1 MTLIFHDSHLW
12 KEREFNYISIILDVG
27 GSETESSGVRRMG
40 VLPLHDYIK
49 YIDSVTSLPQQMY

>member
-12 KEREFNYISIILDVG
+12 KERKFNYISIILDVG
-27 GSETESSGVRRMG
+27 GSETESSGLRRMG
-40 VLPLHDYIK
+40 VLTLHDYIK